1 MTEGSPAAS
10 IKASNRT
17 TTYGIRP
24 GNDLSRRFQLIVETL
39 ARLRARAPA
48 SSMVK
53 LSPAM
58 SLRRCYNCKFVPG
71 HDYPLC
77 CCSAATNARRAA
89 AAPAQSPWSWS
100 SLGFMAS
107 T

>member
-24 GNDLSRRFQLIVETL
+24 GNDLSRRFQLIVETR

-58 SLRRCYNCKFVPG
+58 SLRRCDNCKFVPG
-71 HDYPLC
+71 HDYPL
-77 CCSAATNARRAA
+77 
-89 AAPAQSPWSWS
+89 
-100 SLGFMAS
+100 F
-107 T
+107 

>member
-53 LSPAM
+53 LSPAITTALPR
-58 SLRRCYNCKFVPG
+58 SISFVTIALTTACF
-71 HDYPLC
+71 YTL
-77 CCSAATNARRAA
+77 
-89 AAPAQSPWSWS
+89 
-100 SLGFMAS
+100 S